1 MSDAGDSHAIGR
13 PLLFTGFVVTGF
25 VTTVLGPVLPWLT
38 ARWLLSDAA
47 AGALFT
53 IQFTGSIVAGGLSG
67 LIVARL
73 GASATLSTGYA
84 LMSAGLAGLAL
95 GERVAGTLAIAVAG
109 VGLGFVVP
117 ATNLIV
123 ARLTPHRSAAAL
135 GGLNLCWGIGAATWP
150 IIVARFSP
158 SPGVRAALLLAS
170 SLLLAMSAAMAWA
183 RFPVHALH
191 HTASSAPG
199 TSSWRRLT
207 ILGLCI
213 ALYSG
218 VESAFGGWIAEYT
231 RRLTI
236 GSSTMRWET
245 AASAFWGGLAAGRGL
260 VAVGLAPR
268 FENVA
273 VFSGLALVGT
283 AIATLL
289 VVSGLSPVLV
299 VAVACGL
306 GMAPSFPVT
315 MAALAREVPPK
326 LAQPMIALG
335 SLGAA
340 TVPWLV
346 GAISSRTG
354 SLSSGLSAL
363 LALLVVLVA
372 LHVLRVKGIARVEG
386 PGGKGQA

>member
-1 MSDAGDSHAIGR
+1 MTDAGDSHLSGR

-84 LMSAGLAGLAL
+84 LMAAGLAGLAL
-95 GERVAGTLAIAVAG
+95 GERMAGTLAIAVAG
-109 VGLGFVVP
+109 IGLGFVVP

-135 GGLNLCWGIGAATWP
+135 GALNLCWGIGAATWP
-150 IIVARFSP
+150 VIVARFNP
-158 SPGVRAALLLAS
+158 APGVRAALLLAS
-170 SLLLAMSAAMAWA
+170 SLLLATSVRMAWA
-183 RFPVHALH
+183 RFPAHVLR
-191 HTASSAPG
+191 HTASSPSR
-199 TSSWRRLT
+199 TWSWRRLT

-218 VESAFGGWIAEYT
+218 VESAFGGWITEYT
-231 RRLTI
+231 RRLTAD
-236 GSSTMRWET
+236 SSTMRWET

-260 VAVGLAPR
+260 VAVGLRPR
-268 FENVA
+268 FENAA
-273 VFSGLALVGT
+273 VFSGLVLVGT

-289 VVSGLSPVLV
+289 AVSGLSPVLLV
-299 VAVACGL
+299 SVACGL

-315 MAALAREVPPK
+315 MAALAREMPPR

-363 LALLVVLVA
+363 LALLAVLVV
-372 LHVLRVKGIARVEG
+372 LHVLRVKGIAR
-386 PGGKGQA
+386 P

>member
-1 MSDAGDSHAIGR
+1 M
-13 PLLFTGFVVTGF
+13 
-25 VTTVLGPVLPWLT
+25 
-38 ARWLLSDAA
+38 
-47 AGALFT
+47 
-53 IQFTGSIVAGGLSG
+53 
-67 LIVARL
+67 
-73 GASATLSTGYA
+73 AT
-84 LMSAGLAGLAL
+84 GLAGLAL

-109 VGLGFVVP
+109 IGLGFVVP

-135 GGLNLCWGIGAATWP
+135 GALNLCWGIGAATWP
-150 IIVARFSP
+150 VIVARFNP
-158 SPGVRAALLLAS
+158 SPGVRVALLLAS
-170 SLLLAMSAAMAWA
+170 SLLLATSAGMAWT
-183 RFPVHALH
+183 RFPVHVLRH
-191 HTASSAPG
+191 SASSASG
-199 TSSWRRLT
+199 TWSWRRLT

-231 RRLTI
+231 RRLTV

-268 FENVA
+268 FENAA
-273 VFSGLALVGT
+273 VFSGLVLVGT

-289 VVSGLSPVLV
+289 VVSGLSPVLL

-315 MAALAREVPPK
+315 MATLAREVPPK

-363 LALLVVLVA
+363 LALLAVLVV
-372 LHVLRVKGIARVEG
+372 LHVLRVKGIART
-386 PGGKGQA
+386 AA

>member
-1 MSDAGDSHAIGR
+1 MTDAGDSHLSGR

-84 LMSAGLAGLAL
+84 LMAAGLAGLAL
-95 GERVAGTLAIAVAG
+95 GERMAGTLAIAVAG

-135 GGLNLCWGIGAATWP
+135 GALNLCWGIGAATWP
-150 IIVARFSP
+150 VIVARFNP
-158 SPGVRAALLLAS
+158 APGVRAALLLAS
-170 SLLLAMSAAMAWA
+170 SLLLATSVRMAWA
-183 RFPVHALH
+183 RFPAHVLR
-191 HTASSAPG
+191 HTASSPSR
-199 TSSWRRLT
+199 TWSWRRLT

-218 VESAFGGWIAEYT
+218 VESAFGGWITEYT
-231 RRLTI
+231 RRLTAD
-236 GSSTMRWET
+236 SSTMRWET

-260 VAVGLAPR
+260 VAVGLRPR
-268 FENVA
+268 FENAA
-273 VFSGLALVGT
+273 VFSGLVLVGT

-289 VVSGLSPVLV
+289 AVSGLSPVLLV
-299 VAVACGL
+299 SVACGL
-306 GMAPSFPVT
+306 GMAP
-315 MAALAREVPPK
+315 
-326 LAQPMIALG
+326 
-335 SLGAA
+335 
-340 TVPWLV
+340 
-346 GAISSRTG
+346 
-354 SLSSGLSAL
+354 
-363 LALLVVLVA
+363 
-372 LHVLRVKGIARVEG
+372 
-386 PGGKGQA
+386 